1 MRIGFLVRMTKV
13 LVVHIFHCLVQGLLH
28 MEIFSQRLESEFAQ
42 QIITTFPG
50 VAYQCRIV
58 GKDNIKDYGSEILTI
73 SDPLK
78 WPDTNII
85 RETYEPI
92 VNGEILTPTQFASVI
107 KLICDERRGTLIE
120 EYCIDEKRTLF
131 KYKLPLAE
139 IVYDFF
145 DQLKQV
151 TSGYG
156 TFDYEDSGYERSNI
170 VKMRICI
177 NNEVIDELS
186 VLCHAKRAQVIGRE
200 LVTKLKENIERQQ
213 YAIKIEAKVHSSVLA
228 KQNIAPYK
236 KDVGAKLYGGDKTR
250 LMKLLKR
257 QEEGKERMRS
267 IANIQ
272 VPRHAIIK
280 VLKRK

>member
-1 MRIGFLVRMTKV
+1 
-13 LVVHIFHCLVQGLLH
+13 
-28 MEIFSQRLESEFAQ
+28 MEIFSQRFESEFNQ
-42 QIITTFPG
+42 QVITTIPG
-50 VAYQCRIV
+50 VAYQCLII
-58 GKDNIKDYGSEILTI
+58 GKDNIKEYGADLLTI
-73 SDPLK
+73 SDPLR
-78 WPDTNII
+78 WPETNII

-92 VNGEILTPTQFASVI
+92 VNGQILTPTQFAPLI
-107 KLICDERRGTLIE
+107 KMICDERRGTLIE
-120 EYCIDEKRTLF
+120 EYCIDEKRTLL

-156 TFDYEDSGYERSNI
+156 TFDYEDQGYEKSNI

-177 NNEVIDELS
+177 NGEEIDELS
-186 VLCHAKRAQVIGRE
+186 ILCHAKRAQTIGKE
-200 LVTKLKENIERQQ
+200 LVVKLKENIDRQQ
-213 YAIKIEAKVHSSVLA
+213 YAIKIEAKVHATILA
-228 KQNIAPYK
+228 RQSIPAYK
-236 KDVGAKLYGGDKTR
+236 KDVGAKLYGGDKSR
-250 LMKLLKR
+250 LLKLLKR

-272 VPRHAIIK
+272 VPREAIIA